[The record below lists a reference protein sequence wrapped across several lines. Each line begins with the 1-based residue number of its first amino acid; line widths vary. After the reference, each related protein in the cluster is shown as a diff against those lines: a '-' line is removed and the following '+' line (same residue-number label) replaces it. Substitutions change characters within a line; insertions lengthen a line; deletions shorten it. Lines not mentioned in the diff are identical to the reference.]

1 MSASH
6 GNLESGRSI
15 AMNAVEKCMCVADQA
30 KCCEEV
36 GCGEPVPPGGR
47 FFWVEENG
55 GEEGDLEHRICR
67 GCVQSK

>member
-1 MSASH
+1 
-6 GNLESGRSI
+6 
-15 AMNAVEKCMCVADQA
+15 MNAVEKCKCVADQT

-67 GCVQSK
+67 TCVQGK